1 MQART
6 PVAPVLPAASL
17 RYSQRPLSR
26 ESGHGIKRQP
36 TGQFCGLVVPG
47 LPNLQTVP

>member
-26 ESGHGIKRQP
+26 ESIGGVSDGVGH
-36 TGQFCGLVVPG
+36 VA
-47 LPNLQTVP
+47 